1 MELNEARKFLNSY
14 GYELVENAIGIE
26 RSIKNLFI
34 KNGWTLQETYERSG
48 GVHIILTRDG
58 LEMDLF
64 VKGFR
69 YECDIFKGTTKIR
82 TFTNDFD
89 NASEIIE
96 TVNLELE
103 N

>member
-1 MELNEARKFLNSY
+1 MELNEARKFLNEY
-14 GYELVENAIGIE
+14 GYELVENDIAME
-26 RSIKNLFI
+26 RSIKTLFI
-34 KNGWTLQETYERSG
+34 KNGWKVEEAYERSG
-48 GVHIILTRDG
+48 GVHIIMTKDG

-69 YECDIFKGTTKIR
+69 YECNIFKGTTKIR
-82 TFTNDFD
+82 TFANDFD

-96 TVNLELE
+96 TVNLELD

>member
-1 MELNEARKFLNSY
+1 MKLNEARKFLNGY
-14 GYELVENAIGIE
+14 GYELVENDIGVE
-26 RSIKNLFI
+26 RNIKNLFT
-34 KNGWTLQETYERSG
+34 KNGWNLEETYERSG
-48 GVHIILTRDG
+48 GVHLIFTRDG

-82 TFTNDFD
+82 TFANDFD
-89 NASEIIE
+89 NASEIVE

>member
-1 MELNEARKFLNSY
+1 MELNEARKFLNKY
-14 GYELVENAIGIE
+14 GYELVENNIGIE

-48 GVHIILTRDG
+48 GVHLIFTRDV

-82 TFTNDFD
+82 TFANDFD
-89 NASEIIE
+89 NASEIVE
-96 TVNLELE
+96 TVNSELE